1 VVRKVNQSTNYP
13 IAPLCCLLGLP
24 RSSYYYQPPEADES
38 ALRAAVE
45 AVAGRFPTYG
55 SRRVTEQL
63 QRPPHALSVNRKH
76 IQRLMREMGLQ
87 RPVKRRTYRTTDSR
101 HGFPRYP
108 NRVAGLDIT
117 HPDQVWVSDITYIR
131 LASEFVFLAVIM
143 DVFTRSIRGWQ
154 LSRSLDQF
162 LTLTALQRA
171 LASHTPTIHHS
182 DQGVQYAATAYVD
195 LLKHHQ
201 VQISMAAQGAPEEN
215 PFAERLMRTIK
226 EEEVDLSDYR
236 NFDDALAQ
244 IGHFIEAVYQH
255 KRIHSALDYLT
266 PAEFERAYW
275 MTQAEQMSSLSLP

>member
-1 VVRKVNQSTNYP
+1 MVNQSTHHP
-13 IAPLCCLLGLP
+13 ITPLCRLLELP
-24 RSSYYYQPPEADES
+24 RSSYYYQPLERDES
-38 ALRAAVE
+38 ELRAAIE
-45 AVAGRFPTYG
+45 TVAGEFPTYG
-55 SRRVTEQL
+55 SRRVAKQVHRAPYEIL
-63 QRPPHALSVNRKH
+63 VNRKH
-76 IQRLMREMGLQ
+76 MQRLMREMGLQ
-87 RPVKRRTYRTTDSR
+87 RPVKRRVYRTTNSR
-101 HGFPRYP
+101 HGFPRHP
-108 NRVAGLDIT
+108 NRVEGLDIT
-117 HPDQVWVSDITYIR
+117 YPDQVWVSDITYIR

-162 LTLTALQRA
+162 LTLTALKHA
-171 LASHTPTIHHS
+171 LATHTPAIHHS

-195 LLKHHQ
+195 LLRHHQ